1 LAERSRVTQSAK
13 LGITSVVLLLIAVV
27 PPFLNWRYPITF
39 VSVGLSGLFGL
50 LAAQQG
56 SRWWLTVPAI
66 TIGGVSLAILPSIR
80 SDDE

>member
-1 LAERSRVTQSAK
+1 MTRSAK
-13 LGITSVVLLLIAVV
+13 LGITSVVLLFIALV

-56 SRWWLTVPAI
+56 SRWWLAVP
-66 TIGGVSLAILPSIR
+66 VSSSARSHWRSILASIR

>member
-1 LAERSRVTQSAK
+1 MAERWRVTRSAK
-13 LGITSVVLLLIAVV
+13 LGITSGVLLLIAVA

-66 TIGGVSLAILPSIR
+66 IIGGVSLALYLGFHSF
-80 SDDE
+80 

>member
-1 LAERSRVTQSAK
+1 MTRSAK
-13 LGITSVVLLLIAVV
+13 LGTTSVVLLLIALV

-39 VSVGLSGLFGL
+39 VSLGLSGLFGL

-66 TIGGVSLAILPSIR
+66 IISGVSLALYLGFHSF
-80 SDDE
+80 

>member
-1 LAERSRVTQSAK
+1 VTRSAK
-13 LGITSVVLLLIAVV
+13 LGTTSVVLLLIALV

-39 VSVGLSGLFGL
+39 VSLGLSGLFGL

-66 TIGGVSLAILPSIR
+66 IISGVSLALYLGFHSF
-80 SDDE
+80 

>member
-1 LAERSRVTQSAK
+1 MTRSAK
-13 LGITSVVLLLIAVV
+13 LGITSVVLLLIALV

-56 SRWWLTVPAI
+56 SRWWLTVPGI
-66 TIGGVSLAILPSIR
+66 LLGGVAFLLYLGFHTY
-80 SDDE
+80 